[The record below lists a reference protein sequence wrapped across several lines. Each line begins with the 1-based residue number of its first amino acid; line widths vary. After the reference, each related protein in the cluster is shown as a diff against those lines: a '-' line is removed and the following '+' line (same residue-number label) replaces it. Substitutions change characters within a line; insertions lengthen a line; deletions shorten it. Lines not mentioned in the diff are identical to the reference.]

1 MFVFVLLYDIIS
13 KETRLS
19 GRDAADKVNINNNEY
34 NYDDGIAKSKEM
46 LKYNESTG
54 ELFVSNT
61 VFHIQQYAY
70 ASLNMLNTIIF
81 EKNSNLKSIGVHAF
95 ESTGIR
101 ELHLPDSITQIGIH
115 AFRNCNN
122 LNSIRLPNQL
132 GSTTEPLFSGC
143 YGLSYVYYSGKN
155 IFLNDIFS
163 GITIKEIHLH
173 AGKLDNPF
181 KKSEIVM
188 ISRDINDSLSNPI
201 MEKLRSLEPGF
212 SYITETKQL
221 RVDAPATRISKFE
234 IEASFPELGITK
246 DDVHRLWAH
255 KGLVNIQ
262 QNTFSDWVDL
272 IEVEF
277 EEGCKA
283 SIERLAFSGCGII
296 SLTLPDPMSYIYN
309 NAFQSCLSLTF
320 VKLPK
325 NLKSDSVTIFNGCTS
340 LSTVYYCGTTVFQYD
355 VFYVPV
361 PELHLLSTAT
371 ENYFSKTT
379 ITKIINDLGEDCLPS
394 GSGGGGDEN
403 VKMSS
408 DINNGFVKPV
418 GYTYNPDTKE
428 LIVESV
434 IENIVKAD
442 LQNVVDSYQITFNDI
457 LSCFISKEVK
467 YVKEGALSDCAS
479 IEKLVFEEGSTI
491 NIEKNGCAN
500 LAIKRLEFADSI
512 IYVGNSA
519 FTNCQSLEF
528 VKLPKSLY
536 PSSNYLFPGCNNLRT
551 VYYCGNVNYFQ
562 YLLFGVEAAI
572 QEIHLKIGSELDEFQ
587 NYKNKI
593 IKDLDPDTCKPF
605 VEIRTSEQESSEQ
618 VQVEI
623 ESSEPLPEIHES
635 SEQVPTMRDSSEVD
649 IGIQESSEQLILN
662 QESSLQLPVDQKSSL
677 QDQKGQI
684 TTENIQSS
692 ENIEEI
698 ESSKQ
703 VFDAE
708 ASSNQQQGD
717 QKTFLSSEIL
727 NQDQG
732 RQESSLQD
740 SKEIDSSILNPID
753 QESSE
758 NRNKVDLDSSEHN
771 DNKEEATSYQKDDEP
786 EIFASSVNEE
796 SSDIFEEQS
805 STKKIEIKP
814 KSEAINDQDDEE
826 RAKKLQNTYIGVGV
840 GVAVLVII
848 IIVVVV
854 LVLKKTSKPK
864 KSQKKKE
871 LEIKEFMPL

>member
-19 GRDAADKVNINNNEY
+19 GRDAAAKVNINNNEY
-34 NYDDGIAKSKEM
+34 NYDDGIAKNKEM

-61 VFHIQQYAY
+61 VLHIQQYAY
-70 ASLNMLNTIIF
+70 TSLNMLNTIIF

-101 ELHLPDSITQIGIH
+101 ELHLPDSIAQIGIH

-122 LNSIRLPNQL
+122 LISIRLPNQL
-132 GSTTEPLFSGC
+132 GSTTESLFSGC
-143 YGLSYVYYSGKN
+143 HKLSCVYYSGKD

-163 GITIKEIHLH
+163 GISIKEIHLH

-181 KKSEIVM
+181 RKSVIIM
-188 ISRDINDSLSNPI
+188 ISRDINDSFFNLKI
-201 MEKLRSLEPGF
+201 EKLRSIEPGF
-212 SYITETKQL
+212 SYIAETKQL
-221 RVDAPATRISKFE
+221 RVDAPANRISKFE
-234 IEASFPELGITK
+234 LDPFYDELGITK
-246 DDVHRLWAH
+246 DDVHRLWVY
-255 KGLVNIQ
+255 KNFVSVQRDTFIGC
-262 QNTFSDWVDL
+262 QNL
-272 IEVEF
+272 IEIEF
-277 EEGCKA
+277 EEGSEG
-283 SIERLAFSGCGII
+283 SIDYTAFNGCGIT
-296 SLTLPDPMSYIYN
+296 SLTLPDSMSTIGN
-309 NAFQSCLSLTF
+309 SAFQNCLSLTF

-325 NLKSDSVTIFNGCTS
+325 NLKGNSVTIFNGCTS

-361 PELHLLSTAT
+361 PELHLLATAT

-379 ITKIINDLGEDCLPS
+379 ITKIINDLGEDCLPN
-394 GSGGGGDEN
+394 GSGGGGEN
-403 VKMSS
+403 AEMSS

-467 YVKEGALSDCAS
+467 YVKEGALSDCTS

-512 IYVGNSA
+512 IHVGNSA
-519 FTNCQSLEF
+519 FTDCQSLEF

-536 PSSNYLFPGCNNLRT
+536 PSSNYLFPSCNNLRT

-562 YLLFGVEAAI
+562 YLLFGVEDAI
-572 QEIHLKIGSELDEFQ
+572 QEIHLKIGSGLDEFQ

-605 VEIRTSEQESSEQ
+605 VEMRTSEQESSEQ

-635 SEQVPTMRDSSEVD
+635 SEQVPTMKDSSEVD
-649 IGIQESSEQLILN
+649 IGNQESSEQLILN
-662 QESSLQLPVDQKSSL
+662 QESSLQLSVDQESSL
-677 QDQKGQI
+677 QDHKDHI
-684 TTENIQSS
+684 TSENIQSS

-698 ESSKQ
+698 DSSKQ
-703 VFDAE
+703 VFDTE
-708 ASSNQQQGD
+708 DSSNQQPDD
-717 QKTFLSSEIL
+717 QKTFLSSESL
-727 NQDQG
+727 DKDQG

-740 SKEIDSSILNPID
+740 NKEIDSSILIPID

-758 NRNKVDLDSSEHN
+758 YRNKVDLDSSEHN

-814 KSEAINDQDDEE
+814 KSEAINDQDDED